1 MSLFNVTWD
10 VAPLLLNYLESNWG
24 TLADSSNP
32 AAPEKFRL
40 VTEDEDGNQSR
51 GWDPAS
57 YDYVMVKETPES
69 RNTTPADGPR
79 DVFDLSNN
87 AQVRVTTPKS
97 RARRTELWEEVLVL
111 FKGARKRQ
119 ATPGTPGSWDT
130 CTLEPQSVPD
140 EHLNY
145 WLTEGAW
152 VFEAK
157 GRTI

>member
-10 VAPLLLNYLESNWG
+10 VAPLLKNYLESNWG
-24 TLADSSNP
+24 TLADSSGP

-40 VTEDEDGNQSR
+40 VTEDEDGNPSS

-57 YDYVMVKETPES
+57 YDYVMVKEVPES
-69 RNTTPADGPR
+69 RNVTVADGPR
-79 DVFDLSNN
+79 DVYNLSNVAN
-87 AQVRVTTPKS
+87 VRVSTPKS

-119 ATPGTPGSWDT
+119 GTPGTPGSWDT
-130 CTLEPQSVPD
+130 CTLEPQNTPD
-140 EHLNY
+140 EHFNY
-145 WLTEGAW
+145 WLTEGQW
-152 VFEAK
+152 LFEAK